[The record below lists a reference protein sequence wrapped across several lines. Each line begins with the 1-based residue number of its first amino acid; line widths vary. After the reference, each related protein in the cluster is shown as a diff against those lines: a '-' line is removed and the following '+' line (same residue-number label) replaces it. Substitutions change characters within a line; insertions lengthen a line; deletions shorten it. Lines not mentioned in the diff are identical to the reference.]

1 MRSLAAAIV
10 LVWVAQAAADPQHDD
25 LATRLFDEGV
35 ALRDKDPKAACEKFR
50 ASLEANPQP
59 IGTILNVARCD
70 ESDGNIASAVRRY
83 VEARDRAHEAN
94 LTTANKASE
103 AEKAAMERLAE
114 LEHDVPHLSISLTDQ
129 LPEVRVLVDK
139 RLIDPAGLTN
149 VAVDPGERVVEVSAP
164 GRVTY
169 RTTVALKLRER
180 QQLTVPALAKVPSL
194 RRNAG
199 KIAVASG
206 GVALAA
212 GIVLGLVA
220 TNRYHAQFGPPPLC
234 NEQTKECES
243 ADASSKAESAR
254 TLGVVATAITI
265 VGAVAAGG
273 GGYLW
278 WRSTRAPASERK
290 VSVRPHVAP
299 GFAGIAAIGRF

>member
-1 MRSLAAAIV
+1 MRSVAAAIV
-10 LVWVAQAAADPQHDD
+10 LVLAMPAAADPQHED

-35 ALRDKDPKAACEKFR
+35 ELRAKDPKAACVKFR

-59 IGTILNVARCD
+59 IGTILNVALC
-70 ESDGNIASAVRRY
+70 EEQDGNIASAVRLY
-83 VEARDRAHEAN
+83 TEARDRAHEAN
-94 LTTANKASE
+94 FNNANKASE

-129 LPEVRVLVDK
+129 LPDMRVLVDK
-139 RLIDPAGLTN
+139 RLVDPATLTN

-169 RTTVALKLRER
+169 RTTVPVKLRER
-180 QQLTVPALAKVPSL
+180 KPVTVPALAKVPSL

-206 GVALAA
+206 GAAVAA
-212 GIVLGLVA
+212 GLVLGLVA

-243 ADASSKAESAR
+243 AEASSKAESAR
-254 TLGVVATAITI
+254 TLASVATAITI
-265 VGAVAAGG
+265 VGVVAVAG

-278 WRSTRAPASERK
+278 WRSSRAPASEQK

-299 GFAGIAAIGRF
+299 GFAGIAATGRF

>member
-25 LATRLFDEGV
+25 LASRLFDEGV
-35 ALRDKDPKAACEKFR
+35 ALRDKDPKGACEKFR
-50 ASLEANPQP
+50 ASLDANPQP
-59 IGTILNVARCD
+59 IGTILNVALCD
-70 ESDGNIASAVRRY
+70 ERDGNIASAVRLY
-83 VEARDRAHEAN
+83 TEARDRAHEAN
-94 LTTANKASE
+94 LTTANKATE
-103 AEKAAMERLAE
+103 AEQAAMERLAQ
-114 LEHDVPHLSISLTDQ
+114 LEHDVPHLSISLAEQ
-129 LPEVRVLVDK
+129 LPEVRVLVDR
-139 RLIDPAGLTN
+139 RLIDAAALTN

-169 RTTVALKLRER
+169 RTTVTVVVRER
-180 QQLTVPALAKVPSL
+180 KEVAVPALAKAPSL

-199 KIAVASG
+199 KIAVAGG
-206 GVALAA
+206 GVAVATGL
-212 GIVLGLVA
+212 VLGLVA

-234 NEQTKECES
+234 NEQTKECQS
-243 ADASSKAESAR
+243 AEASSNAESAR

-265 VGAVAAGG
+265 VGVAAVAG

-278 WRSTRAPASERK
+278 WRSLRAPSSERK

-299 GFAGIAAIGRF
+299 GFAGIAAVGRF